1 MQNLRFTASESL
13 EIAVEE
19 QNIPIQHYL
28 RQPERLVRA
37 IADPKL
43 MESLPENRY
52 RLKMRPLNFMNLYR
66 FQPTV
71 ILKVWT
77 TNDGTM
83 RLQSESCEIRGID
96 YINQRFSLAVT
107 GKLAPTEYKGKT
119 YLKGRSDVTVTVDI
133 PPILWLT
140 PTPILEVTGNSLL
153 KSVLLRIKQRILS
166 HLLKDYRQ
174 WSDSS
179 THKKSSTQLS
189 NVRTV

>member
-1 MQNLRFTASESL
+1 MQNLRFTASETL

-28 RQPERLVRA
+28 RQPQRLVRA

-43 MESLPENRY
+43 MESLPDNRY
-52 RLKMRPLNFMNLYR
+52 RLKMRSLNFMNLYS

-77 TNDGTM
+77 TNDGTVQ
-83 RLQSESCEIRGID
+83 LQSESCEIRGID
-96 YINQRFSLAVT
+96 YINQRFSLTVT
-107 GKLAPTEYKGKT
+107 GKLAPIEHQGKT
-119 YLKGRSDVTVTVDI
+119 YLKGRSDVTVTVDL
-133 PPILWLT
+133 PPLLWLT

-166 HLLKDYRQ
+166 HLLSDYRH

-179 THKKSSTQLS
+179 TNKKSSTQLS